1 MADALAP
8 SFTAARIGS
17 AAAGAALAF
26 SVLWLSLRNLRQTG
40 LEAWFFWVPITL
52 FLVTM
57 CVLCWWFALGG
68 HHPENRAAIRTG
80 WRGGS
85 VVGGVSLA
93 AGIAGPL
100 VVWPEGNLGPLL
112 GFLVTGPVG
121 FALGALGAVWL
132 RKTGALR

>member
-1 MADALAP
+1 MADAFAT
-8 SFTAARIGS
+8 SFIAARIAS
-17 AAAGAALAF
+17 AAAGAALA
-26 SVLWLSLRNLRQTG
+26 SGALWLSLRNLGQTG
-40 LEAWFFWVPITL
+40 LEAWFFWVPTTL

-57 CVLCWWFALGG
+57 CVLCWWFALSG
-68 HHPENRAAIRTG
+68 HHEESRAAIRTG

-100 VVWPEGNLGPLL
+100 VVWPGGNLGPLL

-132 RKTGALR
+132 RKVGALR